1 MATLARAPAAAA
13 IPRLSAD
20 EAFIALII
28 CAMEANGHAAASEA
42 ARAEHIVWSMSRFR
56 SRSGAVVGSLIARM
70 KALAGRADP
79 AQLRAAAA
87 RAVPSALRTS
97 AFAIAA
103 DVVLVDGRLER
114 AERAFLADL
123 GRALRLSRQR
133 AAEILNVMRMKNR
146 A

>member
-1 MATLARAPAAAA
+1 
-13 IPRLSAD
+13 
-20 EAFIALII
+20 
-28 CAMEANGHAAASEA
+28 
-42 ARAEHIVWSMSRFR
+42 
-56 SRSGAVVGSLIARM
+56 VGSLIARM